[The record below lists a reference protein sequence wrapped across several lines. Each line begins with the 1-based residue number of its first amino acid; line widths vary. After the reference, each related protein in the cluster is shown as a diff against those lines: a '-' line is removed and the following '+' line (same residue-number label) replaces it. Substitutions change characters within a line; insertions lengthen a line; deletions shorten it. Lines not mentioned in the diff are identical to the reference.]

1 VLKEGRMHRNIFEKL
16 SGELFFVY
24 TLILQPIWAYVAARW
39 LTQRWAIRKRP
50 LRGWLIGL
58 ATLAGVFWAG
68 YVGLYLLQRLIHQWY
83 SDCPMCDDY
92 SGLSYLVHYGSGLL
106 SLIIF
111 LVTAI
116 LGSRQNRPVA

>member
-1 VLKEGRMHRNIFEKL
+1 MRAIFEKL
-16 SGELFFVY
+16 SGEFFFVY

-39 LTQRWAIRKRP
+39 LTRRWVIRKRP

-83 SDCPMCDDY
+83 GDCPMCDDY

-116 LGSRQNRPVA
+116 RMTRQNRPVA